1 MAEECELTDGLRRRL
16 IQLEYQLHHVERNN
30 PVVLNQC
37 LHTDFKEFTQSGRV
51 LDKRQM
57 VAALLAEQ
65 DADKIYA
72 QDFQL
77 QVLSNHSAL
86 LTYLSHQV
94 HAQTQAQYNWALCSS
109 IWHRNEQ
116 DVWQLLFH
124 QGTPCAKPTVPVTGC

>member
-1 MAEECELTDGLRRRL
+1 MAEECELTDGLRLRL
-16 IQLEYQLHHVERNN
+16 IQLECQLHHAERHN
-30 PVVLNQC
+30 PIVLHQC
-37 LHTDFKEFTQSGRV
+37 LHTDFKEFTKSGRV
-51 LDKRQM
+51 LNKCQM

-86 LTYLSHQV
+86 LTYLSHQI

>member
-16 IQLEYQLHHVERNN
+16 IQLECQLHHAERYN

-57 VAALLAEQ
+57 MAALLAEQ
-65 DADKIYA
+65 DADKIHA

-77 QVLSNHSAL
+77 
-86 LTYLSHQV
+86 
-94 HAQTQAQYNWALCSS
+94 
-109 IWHRNEQ
+109 
-116 DVWQLLFH
+116 
-124 QGTPCAKPTVPVTGC
+124 

>member
-16 IQLEYQLHHVERNN
+16 IQLECQLHHVERNN

-37 LHTDFKEFTQSGRV
+37 LHTDFKEFTKSGHV
-51 LDKRQM
+51 LNKHQM

-94 HAQTQAQYNWALCSS
+94 HAQTQAQYNWALRSS